1 MINNL
6 IQSIARLMAA
16 IYELPIVGGSYGL
29 AVMIL
34 TLILMV
40 LVMPLTL
47 KATKSTIKM
56 SMVAPELKRLQKEHK
71 GDKERLNQEMMELY
85 REHGINPVGGCLP
98 ILAQAPVFLILF
110 QVIRGL
116 TRRVEDAPF
125 SDVVSKVYEV
135 RGGAGAPT
143 PQSFFPRY
151 LSPDS
156 AMFQDLIETEKMT
169 FLRVF
174 DLGAQPNEILS
185 QSIPRAIPYLLLIVF
200 LVGTSYY
207 QQKQVTARRGPTK
220 EGEENNVLAQQQA
233 ILKYLPLLTGVWSFF
248 FPTGLSVYWATSN
261 TFRIGQQAYI
271 TRTLYSK
278 KDEMEADFQAQLASR
293 QSDPSTKTKKK
304 DAGSTSNG
312 GTGSRSTSSN
322 GNADESQGADSGT
335 ELSKVEQRRV
345 KELERRKVIKAKA
358 DAKKKA
364 ANSGQS
370 SPRVTPKGT
379 KPQQRKKKR

>member
-1 MINNL
+1 MIDNL

-16 IYELPIVGGSYGL
+16 IYELPVIGGSYGL
-29 AVMIL
+29 AIMVL
-34 TLILMV
+34 TLMLMV

-56 SMVAPELKRLQKEHK
+56 SMVAPELKRLQKEFK
-71 GDKERLNQEMMELY
+71 NDKERLNTEMMELY

-116 TRRVEDAPF
+116 TRRVEDSPF
-125 SDVVSKVYEV
+125 TDVVNKVFEV
-135 RGGAGAPT
+135 SGTAAP
-143 PQSFFPRY
+143 PDFGKRFFPHY

-156 AMFQDLIETEKMT
+156 QMYQDLVKSTEMT

-185 QSIPRAIPYLLLIVF
+185 ESIFKAIPYLLLIVF
-200 LVGTSYY
+200 LVGTSWY
-207 QQKQVTARRGPTK
+207 QQKQVTARRPQT
-220 EGEENNVLAQQQA
+220 EGGDENNVLAQQQA

-271 TRTLYSK
+271 TRALYSK
-278 KDEMEADFQAQLASR
+278 KDDMEASFQAQLEERKASKA
-293 QSDPSTKTKKK
+293 SVEKATKKK
-304 DAGSTSNG
+304 ADDTDASDDHQ
-312 GTGSRSTSSN
+312 
-322 GNADESQGADSGT
+322 A
-335 ELSKVEQRRV
+335 SKVEQRRAR
-345 KELERRKVIKAKA
+345 ELERKKAIKAKA
-358 DAKKKA
+358 DAKRKTA
-364 ANSGQS
+364 DGGLPS
-370 SPRVTPKGT
+370 SRITPKGT
-379 KPQQRKKKR
+379 QPQQRKKKR